1 MNLLYGNL
9 RDYKLN
15 MYNYEEEKMNKQK
28 RGAIVIDMNIH
39 PSLAIKKKIVEEL
52 NKRVYASVLIL
63 VFLHVFVMFVYIFWN
78 KYV

>member
-28 RGAIVIDMNIH
+28 WGAIVIDMNIH
-39 PSLAIKKKIVEEL
+39 PSLAIKKKIGEEL

-63 VFLHVFVMFVYIFWN
+63 VFLHVFVLFMYIFWN
-78 KYV
+78 K